1 MQPARDETTVDQP
14 AIAAESSVAETSP
27 DTVNA
32 DGAGLADDLSL
43 DTHADTSDEPK
54 AASKAPAMSP
64 TGAPDLPVSNASA
77 KPSPEVVV
85 DLSGLTS
92 EGRAVNDPRVDPKP
106 VADVAVVTERGE
118 LFTTQEAPPVSV
130 IHRNAPRASNDPRG
144 PKATGTDTPG
154 APGTSDLFE
163 DTAEG

>member
-1 MQPARDETTVDQP
+1 MPV
-14 AIAAESSVAETSP
+14 SST
-27 DTVNA
+27 
-32 DGAGLADDLSL
+32 
-43 DTHADTSDEPK
+43 
-54 AASKAPAMSP
+54 APA
-64 TGAPDLPVSNASA
+64 AF
-77 KPSPEVVV
+77 SPEVSV
-85 DLSGLTS
+85 DLSGLTT

-106 VADVAVVTERGE
+106 VAEVAVVTERGE

-144 PKATGTDTPG
+144 PKPIGAENPG